1 LFVVFLHDGGWDVVF
16 FGPSEMFFR
25 RPELFLLSQVVGV
38 EESEVFLLGKNT

>member
-1 LFVVFLHDGGWDVVF
+1 MVCLHDGGWDVDC
-16 FGPSEMFFR
+16 FR